1 METVAGDWAIKTY
14 CIKTWANTG
23 LFLLI
28 FVFSA
33 LNNSKIDESIDGV
46 LGTRT
51 QGRRTED
58 ADEYTELW
66 RHPVVDICFPL
77 KHLPIEAKRFCSIG
91 PRPQG
96 HINEFERKREWPKNG
111 LDSMSDQWPRIITSC
126 VQVGAYY
133 FSYSCYP
140 INSVSSPAAG
150 KLCRKNLELI
160 S

>member
-1 METVAGDWAIKTY
+1 M
-14 CIKTWANTG
+14 
-23 LFLLI
+23 
-28 FVFSA
+28 
-33 LNNSKIDESIDGV
+33 
-46 LGTRT
+46 
-51 QGRRTED
+51 
-58 ADEYTELW
+58 
-66 RHPVVDICFPL
+66 VDICFPL

-150 KLCRKNLELI
+150 KLCRKNLE
-160 S
+160 SMS